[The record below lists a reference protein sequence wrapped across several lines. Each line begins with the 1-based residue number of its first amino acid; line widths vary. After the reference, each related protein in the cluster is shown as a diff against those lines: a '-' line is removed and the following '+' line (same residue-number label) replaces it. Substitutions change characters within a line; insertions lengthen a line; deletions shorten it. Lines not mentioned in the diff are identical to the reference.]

1 MAYFAELNGSN
12 VVLRVIKIDNIKNMN
27 PDGTENE
34 SIGLA
39 YLRDDYGSDGTWKQ
53 CSYNTR
59 EGAHALGGTAFRG
72 NFPGPGWS
80 YDATNNIFHLPRPTD
95 KDGDSCASWT
105 MNTTTGVWSAP
116 LSKPADPAKQDGV
129 VQKVYQWDESVYQ
142 GNNSL
147 GWVLV
152 DSQ

>member
-1 MAYFAELNGSN
+1 MAHFAKLGLNN
-12 VVLRVIKIDNIKNMN
+12 IVETVVFIKNIDTMT
-27 PDGTENE
+27 DEGVEQE
-34 SIGLA
+34 SVGVAKLVE
-39 YLRDDYGSDGTWKQ
+39 DTGHSTWKK
-53 CSYNTR
+53 CSFNTR
-59 EGAHALGGTAFRG
+59 ANVHLKGGTAFRA
-72 NFPGPGWS
+72 NFPDVGWT
-80 YDATNNIFHLPRPTD
+80 YDSTNDIFTEPRPTD

-152 DSQ
+152 DSE